1 MRKYVIGFIMLAFLH
16 ISQAVHADVDPT
28 RVMAPDADF
37 IGSEIAIRAENG
49 ENMFGLS
56 ALCRP

>member
-1 MRKYVIGFIMLAFLH
+1 MPAFLH
-16 ISQAVHADVDPT
+16 ISQAVHADVYST

-37 IGSEIAIRAENG
+37 IGSEIAIRAANG
-49 ENMFGLS
+49 ENRFGLS